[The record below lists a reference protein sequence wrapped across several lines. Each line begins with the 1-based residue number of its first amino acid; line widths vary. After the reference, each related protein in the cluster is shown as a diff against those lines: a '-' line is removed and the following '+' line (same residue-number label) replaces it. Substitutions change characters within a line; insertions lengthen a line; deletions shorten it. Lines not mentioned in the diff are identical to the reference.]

1 MSDAEIDQEQLIK
14 ELIAESFALRTK
26 SEHLSQ
32 YVETKIAD
40 LVKTRSELSTIRGE
54 SGRLKSESEREIER
68 LKSESEREIGQL
80 KSESEREIERLKSE
94 SEREIGQLKSESERE
109 IGQLKSESEREIR
122 RLRAGIETANQQ
134 RNELQDKL
142 DSLISEHEALGEA
155 NLQMTSQRDRLRNRM
170 AQVDAS
176 PEYRLAKRLRRI
188 LGVILKD
195 APSQ

>member
-1 MSDAEIDQEQLIK
+1 MPDAETDQEQLIK

-32 YVETKIAD
+32 YVETRIAD
-40 LVKTRSELSTIRGE
+40 LVKTRSELSTIKGE
-54 SGRLKSESEREIER
+54 SELEIRRLKSESE
-68 LKSESEREIGQL
+68 L
-80 KSESEREIERLKSE
+80 
-94 SEREIGQLKSESERE
+94 
-109 IGQLKSESEREIR
+109 EIR

-134 RNELQDKL
+134 RNELEAKL
-142 DSLISEHEALGEA
+142 DLLISEHEALGEA

-188 LGVILKD
+188 LGVVLKD
-195 APSQ
+195 APTQ

>member
-40 LVKTRSELSTIRGE
+40 LVKTRSELGTIRSE
-54 SGRLKSESEREIER
+54 SELEIRRLKSESELEIRR
-68 LKSESEREIGQL
+68 LKSESEL
-80 KSESEREIERLKSE
+80 
-94 SEREIGQLKSESERE
+94 
-109 IGQLKSESEREIR
+109 EIR

-134 RNELQDKL
+134 RNELEAKL

-170 AQVDAS
+170 AQVDNS

-188 LGVILKD
+188 LGMILKD
-195 APSQ
+195 TPSQ

>member
-1 MSDAEIDQEQLIK
+1 MSDAETDQEQLIK

-40 LVKTRSELSTIRGE
+40 LVKTRSELSTVKGE
-54 SGRLKSESEREIER
+54 SELEIRRLKSESELEIRR
-68 LKSESEREIGQL
+68 LKSESEL
-80 KSESEREIERLKSE
+80 
-94 SEREIGQLKSESERE
+94 
-109 IGQLKSESEREIR
+109 EIR

-134 RNELQDKL
+134 RNELEAKL
-142 DSLISEHEALGEA
+142 DLLISEHEALGEA

-188 LGVILKD
+188 LGLILKD

>member
-68 LKSESEREIGQL
+68 
-80 KSESEREIERLKSE
+80 
-94 SEREIGQLKSESERE
+94 LKSESERE

>member
-1 MSDAEIDQEQLIK
+1 MSDAEVDQEQLIK

-32 YVETKIAD
+32 YVETRIAD
-40 LVKTRSELSTIRGE
+40 LVKTRSELSTIKG
-54 SGRLKSESEREIER
+54 
-68 LKSESEREIGQL
+68 
-80 KSESEREIERLKSE
+80 E

-109 IGQLKSESEREIR
+109 IGRLKSESELEIR

-142 DSLISEHEALGEA
+142 DSLLSEHEALGEA
-155 NLQMTSQRDRLRNRM
+155 NLQMTSQRDRLRDRM
-170 AQVDAS
+170 AQVDSS

-188 LGVILKD
+188 LGVVLKD
-195 APSQ
+195 VPTQ

>member
-1 MSDAEIDQEQLIK
+1 MSDAETDQEQLIK

-32 YVETKIAD
+32 YVETRIAD
-40 LVKTRSELSTIRGE
+40 LVKTRSELSTIKGE
-54 SGRLKSESEREIER
+54 SELEIRRLKSESELEIRR
-68 LKSESEREIGQL
+68 LKSESEL
-80 KSESEREIERLKSE
+80 
-94 SEREIGQLKSESERE
+94 
-109 IGQLKSESEREIR
+109 EIR

-134 RNELQDKL
+134 RNELEAKL

-188 LGVILKD
+188 FGVILKD
-195 APSQ
+195 APTQ

>member
-40 LVKTRSELSTIRGE
+40 LVKTRSELGTIKSE
-54 SGRLKSESEREIER
+54 SELEIRRLKSESELEIRR
-68 LKSESEREIGQL
+68 LKSESEL
-80 KSESEREIERLKSE
+80 
-94 SEREIGQLKSESERE
+94 
-109 IGQLKSESEREIR
+109 EIR

-134 RNELQDKL
+134 RNELEAKL

-170 AQVDAS
+170 AQVDNS

-188 LGVILKD
+188 LGLILKD

>member
-32 YVETKIAD
+32 YVETRIAD
-40 LVKTRSELSTIRGE
+40 LVKTRSELSTIKGE
-54 SGRLKSESEREIER
+54 SEL
-68 LKSESEREIGQL
+68 
-80 KSESEREIERLKSE
+80 
-94 SEREIGQLKSESERE
+94 
-109 IGQLKSESEREIR
+109 EIR

-155 NLQMTSQRDRLRNRM
+155 NLQMTSQRDRLRDRM
-170 AQVDAS
+170 AQVDSS

-188 LGVILKD
+188 LGVVLKD
-195 APSQ
+195 VPTQ

>member
-32 YVETKIAD
+32 YVETRIAD
-40 LVKTRSELSTIRGE
+40 LVKTRSELSTIKGE
-54 SGRLKSESEREIER
+54 SELEIRRLKGESELEIRRLKSESE
-68 LKSESEREIGQL
+68 L
-80 KSESEREIERLKSE
+80 
-94 SEREIGQLKSESERE
+94 
-109 IGQLKSESEREIR
+109 EIR

-155 NLQMTSQRDRLRNRM
+155 NLQMTSQRDRLRDRM
-170 AQVDAS
+170 AQVDSS

-188 LGVILKD
+188 LGVVLKD
-195 APSQ
+195 VPTQ

>member
-1 MSDAEIDQEQLIK
+1 VSDAEIDQEQLIK

-40 LVKTRSELSTIRGE
+40 LVKTRSELITIKG
-54 SGRLKSESEREIER
+54 
-68 LKSESEREIGQL
+68 
-80 KSESEREIERLKSE
+80 
-94 SEREIGQLKSESERE
+94 EIGQLKSESERE

-142 DSLISEHEALGEA
+142 DSLLSEHEALGEV
-155 NLQMTSQRDRLRNRM
+155 NLQMTSQRDRLRNRI
-170 AQVDAS
+170 AQIDAS

-188 LGVILKD
+188 LGLILKD

>member
-32 YVETKIAD
+32 YVETRIAD
-40 LVKTRSELSTIRGE
+40 LVKTRSELSTIKGE
-54 SGRLKSESEREIER
+54 SEREIGRLKSESEREIGR
-68 LKSESEREIGQL
+68 LKSESEL
-80 KSESEREIERLKSE
+80 
-94 SEREIGQLKSESERE
+94 
-109 IGQLKSESEREIR
+109 EIR

-142 DSLISEHEALGEA
+142 DSLLSEHEALGEA
-155 NLQMTSQRDRLRNRM
+155 NLQMTSQRDRLRDRM
-170 AQVDAS
+170 AQVDSS

-188 LGVILKD
+188 LGVVLKD
-195 APSQ
+195 VPTQ